1 MEERNC
7 GQDKEDCSGCPYT
20 EQCKKTEKNRTICLN
35 RERTAIHGEVLN
47 TLNSVHGA
55 LLRMNRSI
63 QAEGTFGILKYDRWH
78 KGTVRRG
85 MDSVRLELHL
95 ASIGHNLYKSFNKH
109 YRLRTAA

>member
-1 MEERNC
+1 M
-7 GQDKEDCSGCPYT
+7 SCPYT

-63 QAEGTFGILKYDRWH
+63 QTEGTSGILKYDRWH
-78 KGTVRRG
+78 KRTVRRG
-85 MDSVRLELHL
+85 MDSVRLEHHL